1 MDNFRNI
8 LVIDDDEAMCRS
20 IKRNFIEAK
29 INAEYYTNP
38 IEALEKSQERE
49 INLLIID
56 YMMPHMNG
64 IQVTKEIKRR
74 NPDTVVILITGYD
87 DFDIAVSA
95 INEGIV
101 YKLMTK
107 PFDIK
112 ELIKYTKEA
121 YEKAMENKNYN
132 KFKNWSFKALGV
144 NKNDDVT
151 LLLQKNAID
160 GLMLLMKA
168 KDEELYEH
176 SVRISETAVI
186 FGRHIGFGEEKV
198 KDLYEAAL
206 LHDIGK
212 LAIKDNILDKEGR
225 LDSYEFDKIKMH
237 PIVGAE
243 LIKKLGLNNNVVKYV
258 LQHHE
263 RVDGKGY
270 PYGLLKNEIEI
281 SSKIITIADAHDALS
296 SKRSYKKALKH
307 NEVYIIMEEM
317 SGKVFDE
324 NLLEKFFMMLESI

>member
-1 MDNFRNI
+1 
-8 LVIDDDEAMCRS
+8 
-20 IKRNFIEAK
+20 
-29 INAEYYTNP
+29 
-38 IEALEKSQERE
+38 
-49 INLLIID
+49 
-56 YMMPHMNG
+56 
-64 IQVTKEIKRR
+64 
-74 NPDTVVILITGYD
+74 
-87 DFDIAVSA
+87 
-95 INEGIV
+95 
-101 YKLMTK
+101 
-107 PFDIK
+107 
-112 ELIKYTKEA
+112 
-121 YEKAMENKNYN
+121 MENKNYN

-186 FGRHIGFGEEKV
+186 FGRHIGFSEEKV

-237 PIVGAE
+237 PI
-243 LIKKLGLNNNVVKYV
+243 
-258 LQHHE
+258 QHHE

-270 PYGLLKNEIEI
+270 PYGLVKNEIEI